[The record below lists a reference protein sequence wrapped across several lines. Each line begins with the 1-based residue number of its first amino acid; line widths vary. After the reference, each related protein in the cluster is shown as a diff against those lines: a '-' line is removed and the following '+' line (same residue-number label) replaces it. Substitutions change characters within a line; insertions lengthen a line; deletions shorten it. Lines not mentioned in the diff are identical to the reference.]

1 MTTRRQV
8 IAAGMALGVLPGLA
22 GSQSRL
28 SATSPQ
34 SLAVSQVLM
43 DERFADAVAMGSYAV
58 AAGRAVTT
66 LPRDVLGLWYDQL
79 LPELRSGRLQT
90 LGGITTPDG
99 LFLVR
104 TLAADFRWRVIYEAN
119 HLASSTSVMTHR
131 LHGRWATVS
140 MLAAD
145 IQTQDWRQR
154 FASALVGCHV
164 TGRIGT
170 RTVLTPCSTTGLVA
184 QDLVSWVLAPG
195 LRQT

>member
-1 MTTRRQV
+1 MTTRREV

-22 GSQSRL
+22 SSQPRL
-28 SATSPQ
+28 STTVPQ

-58 AAGRAVTT
+58 AAGVAVTT
-66 LPRDVLGLWYDQL
+66 LPRDVLGLWHDQL
-79 LPELRSGRLQT
+79 LQELRSGRLQA
-90 LGGITTPDG
+90 LGGITSPDG
-99 LFLVR
+99 LFLLR

-140 MLAAD
+140 MLTAD
-145 IQTQDWRQR
+145 SQTQDWRQR

-170 RTVLTPCSTTGLVA
+170 RTVLTPCSTTGLAA

-195 LRQT
+195 IKAI

>member
-1 MTTRRQV
+1 MTTRREV

-22 GSQSRL
+22 GSQPGL
-28 SATSPQ
+28 STTVPQ

-43 DERFADAVAMGSYAV
+43 DERFADAVALGGYVS
-58 AAGRAVTT
+58 AAGVAVTT
-66 LPRDVLGLWYDQL
+66 LPRDVLELWHDQL
-79 LPELRSGRLQT
+79 LPGMRSGQLQT

-99 LFLVR
+99 LFLLR

-119 HLASSTSVMTHR
+119 HFASATAVMTHR
-131 LHGRWATVS
+131 LRGRWPTVS
-140 MLAAD
+140 ALAAD

-164 TGRIGT
+164 KGRMGT
-170 RTVLTPCSTTGLVA
+170 RTVLTPCSTTVLAA

-195 LRQT
+195 IKAI